1 MDEIIEIEDI
11 IGKTYQNSILERF
24 TAKDFPW
31 YLNKNLVSPD
41 MFTSENDKDYNPVGW
56 NHFLY
61 EENKVVSPMF
71 EFVHPL
77 VMTIQDLNLFHNNSI
92 MFIS

>member
-11 IGKTYQNSILERF
+11 VGKTYQNAILERF

-41 MFTSENDKDYNPVGW
+41 MFTGNSDKDINPLGW

-61 EENKVVSPMF
+61 EENKVEVDSMMGARGTVS
-71 EFVHPL
+71 L
-77 VMTIQDLNLFHNNSI
+77 VKTF
-92 MFIS
+92 

>member
-11 IGKTYQNSILERF
+11 VGKTYQNAILERF

-41 MFTSENDKDYNPVGW
+41 MFTGNSDKEINPLGW

-61 EENKVVSPMF
+61 EENKVVSPVF

-77 VMTIQDLNLFHNNSI
+77 VMIIQDLNIFPNNSL
-92 MFIS
+92 

>member
-41 MFTSENDKDYNPVGW
+41 MFTSEDDKDYNRG
-56 NHFLY
+56 
-61 EENKVVSPMF
+61 
-71 EFVHPL
+71 
-77 VMTIQDLNLFHNNSI
+77 LNLF
-92 MFIS
+92 FI